1 MERHKEQHMDAY
13 YRGEGAR
20 SYDQRHQHFT
30 ERTLS
35 ETLSALDVKA
45 LTDHAESLQRIP
57 RLLDVACG
65 TGMLLSLLHEQ
76 IPNSELFGIDGSQ
89 DMLAQ
94 AHKRLTR
101 VSHLRLEHV
110 AVGQDAQADFPYP
123 SESFDLITCTNAL
136 HAMPDPIA
144 TLTALHRLLAPRG
157 QLLLEDFM
165 WRLPSFSWG
174 IFTRLARRAGAGTLH
189 PYTQASARSLCEQ
202 AGLSIAHAHA
212 FVIDWLLC
220 GWVICVVKQE
230 REG

>member
-1 MERHKEQHMDAY
+1 MSAY

-20 SYDQRHQHFT
+20 SYDQRHQRFT

-45 LTDHAESLQRIP
+45 LTGHAERQQRVP

-65 TGMLLSLLHEQ
+65 TGILLSLLYEQ
-76 IPNSELFGIDGSQ
+76 LPDAELSGVDGSQ
-89 DMLAQ
+89 DMLALAQ
-94 AHKRLTR
+94 KRLAG
-101 VSHLRLEHV
+101 VSHLRLEQV
-110 AVGQDAQADFPYP
+110 VVGSHTQTDFPFP
-123 SESFDLITCTNAL
+123 AESFDLITCTNAL

-144 TLTALHRLLAPRG
+144 TLTALHRLLVPGG

-174 IFTRLARRAGAGTLH
+174 ILTRLARRVGTGPLH
-189 PYTQASARSLCEQ
+189 PYTLVQARPLCEQ

-212 FVIDWLLC
+212 FVIDWLLS
-220 GWVICVVKQE
+220 GWVIFNVKQ
-230 REG
+230 